1 MSQQDTLSNNKRIA
15 KNTVLLYIRTFI
27 ILLVS
32 LYTSR
37 VVLNALGVD
46 DYGIYN
52 VVGGFVAMFSLLS
65 GALSNAISRYITFEL
80 GRGDKERLKDV
91 FSTSVTVQIILALGI
106 IVIAE
111 IVGVWF
117 LNVKMNVPEGR
128 MVAANW
134 VFQCSLLTF
143 AINLISVPYNAC
155 IIAHERMGAFAYVSI
170 LEAVLKL
177 GSVLLLFIIGFDRL
191 ITYAILMVL
200 VATLIRLIYGIYCGR
215 HFEECHY
222 HFSFSMPLIKEMTSL
237 AGWNMLGAGGA
248 VLNDYGVNVL
258 MNLFFGVKVNA
269 ARGLSVQVNAAVTQF
284 VNSFTTAVNPQITKS
299 YAKGDTDYTFSLVT
313 MSSKYSFFLMLLFA
327 VPLIAETPYLLEL
340 WLKNVPEYTVLFV
353 RLTLIISL
361 ITTLST
367 SLYTLAI
374 STGNIKKYQIIVG
387 SLSLSCF
394 FFTYVFYK
402 IDAPVETAYYVSII
416 VNIAILFAR
425 LWILADLTGLNI
437 LDYIKK
443 VIFKAFVVTLIS
455 GIIAYLWLLLFPKQS
470 FSSALLVVV
479 LCVVS
484 SALIIIYLGLSS
496 YERRYLLSFIKKNR
510 INDRP

>member
-1 MSQQDTLSNNKRIA
+1 MEVLDNNRRIA

-37 VVLNALGVD
+37 VVLTALGVD

-65 GALSNAISRYITFEL
+65 GALANAISRYITFEL
-80 GRGDKERLKDV
+80 GKGDNDRLKEV
-91 FSTSVTVQIILALGI
+91 FSTSVTVQIILALVI

-128 MVAANW
+128 IIAANW

-155 IIAHERMGAFAYVSI
+155 IIAHERMGAFAYVSV

-177 GSVLLLFIIGFDRL
+177 GSVLLLFILGFDRL
-191 ITYAILMVL
+191 IIYAVLMVI

-215 HFEECHY
+215 HFQECHY
-222 HFSFSMPLIKEMTSL
+222 HYNFNKPLIREMTSL

-299 YAKGDTDYTFSLVT
+299 YAKGETGHTFSLVT

-353 RLTLIISL
+353 RLTIVVSL
-361 ITTLST
+361 LSTLST
-367 SLYTLAI
+367 SLYTLALA
-374 STGNIKKYQIIVG
+374 TGNIKKYQIVVG
-387 SLSLSCF
+387 TLSLSCF
-394 FFTYVFYK
+394 FVTYFFYK
-402 IDAPVETAYYVSII
+402 LALPVETAYYVSII
-416 VNIAILFAR
+416 INIFILFAR
-425 LWILADLTGLNI
+425 LWILGSLTGISIVN
-437 LDYIKK
+437 YVKK
-443 VIFKAFVVTLIS
+443 VIVRTLFVAAFA
-455 GIIAYLWLLLFPKQS
+455 G
-470 FSSALLVVV
+470 
-479 LCVVS
+479 
-484 SALIIIYLGLSS
+484 
-496 YERRYLLSFIKKNR
+496 LLSFLWQKLFPNYNLIHGFIVIFLCVFSTFILILFVGLSALERQYLTNMLKKK
-510 INDRP
+510 